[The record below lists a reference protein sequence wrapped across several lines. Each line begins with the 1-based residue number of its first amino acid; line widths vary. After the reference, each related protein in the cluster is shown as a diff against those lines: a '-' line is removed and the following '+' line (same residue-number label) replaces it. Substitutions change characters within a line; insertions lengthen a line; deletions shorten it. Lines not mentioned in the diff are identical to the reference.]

1 MLGGLNMEI
10 NESNKQELIS
20 GMVEAAARPILEAK
34 SYWYQSIYNILRSK
48 KENIESDIDYIT
60 LLKADIIYL
69 KKLWNKELDVI
80 FQWGQDGKIP
90 ESDKINEIILQ
101 IENDSETEVKDGRIV
116 FKNGKNLDKV
126 DLEFI
131 ERYNAIQDLNGRA
144 SALHEDYIYLKIR
157 DYITLNIYQF
167 LSENKNIAEG
177 LFRNSPK
184 ETTQRIA
191 DLASNYADMCM
202 YNNIEN
208 E

>member
-1 MLGGLNMEI
+1 MEI
-10 NESNKQELIS
+10 NESNKQEIIS

-80 FQWGQDGKIP
+80 FQWGQNGKVP

-101 IENDSETEVKDGRIV
+101 IENDSETEVKDGKIV

-144 SALHEDYIYLKIR
+144 SALNEDYIYLKIR
-157 DYITLNIYQF
+157 DYITLNVYQF